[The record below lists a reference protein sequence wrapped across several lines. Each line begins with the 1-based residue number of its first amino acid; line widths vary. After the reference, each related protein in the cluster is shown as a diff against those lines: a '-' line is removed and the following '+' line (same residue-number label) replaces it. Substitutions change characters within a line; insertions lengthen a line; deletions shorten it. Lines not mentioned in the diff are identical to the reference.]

1 MVVKIARD
9 DQPRPLSTCW
19 LYWIAVPTGDQA
31 GVIAS
36 LGLTRPVPVTF
47 AEAEAVIDEDGH
59 GEAED
64 NPDGMARVYV
74 SPEIEGWTLVIGPW
88 CDPCNSDRSDEVL
101 RLCVN
106 LSSRYGA
113 AQAYYFGTQNDGSAW
128 LITEHGAVVRRY
140 CETGEVD
147 DGLLTLGKP
156 LVQERAER
164 ERLGLPPAWDEN
176 ARNDDAEE
184 EWKWRA
190 FDMAPE
196 IAEALSISP
205 LALTAAMRVRGV
217 GVLAETPVL
226 VH

>member
-1 MVVKIARD
+1 MVVKIVRD
-9 DQPRPLSTCW
+9 DHPRPLSTCW
-19 LYWIAVPTGDQA
+19 LFWIAVPTGDQG
-31 GVIAS
+31 GVMAS

-59 GEAED
+59 GGAEE

-74 SPEIEGWTLVIGPW
+74 SPEIDGWTLVIGPW
-88 CDPCNSDRSDEVL
+88 CDPCDSDRSDEVL
-101 RLCVN
+101 RLCVD
-106 LSSRYGA
+106 LSSRYGV
-113 AQAYYFGTQNDGSAW
+113 AQAYYFGIQGDGSAW
-128 LITEHGAVVRRY
+128 LIAEDGVVVRRY

-147 DGLLTLGKP
+147 DGLFTLGQP
-156 LVQERAER
+156 LVQEQAER
-164 ERLGLPPAWDEN
+164 ERMGLPAACAES

-196 IAEALSISP
+196 IASALGVSP

-217 GVLAETPVL
+217 GVLAETPVPA
-226 VH
+226 H

>member
-1 MVVKIARD
+1 MRIVRD
-9 DQPRPLSTCW
+9 DQPRALSTCW

-47 AEAEAVIDEDGH
+47 AEAETVIDEDGH

-64 NPDGMARVYV
+64 NPDGLARVYV

-88 CDPCNSDRSDEVL
+88 CDPCNRDRSDEVL
-101 RLCVN
+101 RLCVE

-128 LITEHGAVVRRY
+128 LIAEHGVVVRRY
-140 CETGEVD
+140 RETGEVD
-147 DGLLTLGKP
+147 DGLLTLGEP

-164 ERLGLPPAWDEN
+164 EKMGLPPIWDES
-176 ARNDDAEE
+176 ARNDDAEA

-196 IAEALSISP
+196 IASALGVNP

-217 GVLAETPVL
+217 GVFTKTPVPAR
-226 VH
+226 

>member
-1 MVVKIARD
+1 MEIARD

-47 AEAEAVIDEDGH
+47 AEAEVVIDGDGH

-88 CDPCNSDRSDEVL
+88 CNPCDSDRGDEVL
-101 RLCVN
+101 RLCVD

-128 LITEHGAVVRRY
+128 LIAEHGVVMRRY
-140 CETGEVD
+140 CETGTAE
-147 DGLLTLGKP
+147 DGLLTLGQP
-156 LVQERAER
+156 LVQEQTER
-164 ERLGLPPAWDEN
+164 ERIGLPLTWKASE
-176 ARNDDAEE
+176 RNGEAEE

-196 IAEALSISP
+196 IASALGISP
-205 LALTAAMRVRGV
+205 LALTATMRVRGV
-217 GVLAETPVL
+217 GVLAETPVP